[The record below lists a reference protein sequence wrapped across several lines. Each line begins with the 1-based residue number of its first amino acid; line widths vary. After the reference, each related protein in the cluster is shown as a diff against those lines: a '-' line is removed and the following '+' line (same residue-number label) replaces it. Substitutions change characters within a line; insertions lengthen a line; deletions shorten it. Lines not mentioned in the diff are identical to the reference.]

1 MLVIGFLLELK
12 LKIKI
17 DLSEETIRIIS
28 TVLANCI
35 THIRYEE
42 DGDLTT
48 LTQGFQ
54 NLVKAKNDFDKAIAK
69 QKGFGSNGV

>member
-1 MLVIGFLLELK
+1 M
-12 LKIKI
+12 KI
-17 DLSEETIRIIS
+17 DLSEKTIRIIS

-48 LTQGFQ
+48 LTQVFQ
-54 NLVKAKNDFDKAIAK
+54 NLVKANEEFTLAIIKSQKDAEAKND
-69 QKGFGSNGV
+69 

>member
-28 TVLANCI
+28 TGLANCI
-35 THIRYEE
+35 THIRYEK

-69 QKGFGSNGV
+69 QKVFCSSGV

>member
-12 LKIKI
+12 LKMKI

-48 LTQGFQ
+48 LTQG
-54 NLVKAKNDFDKAIAK
+54 LSKLSKSKE
-69 QKGFGSNGV
+69 

>member
-1 MLVIGFLLELK
+1 M
-12 LKIKI
+12 KIE
-17 DLSEETIRIIS
+17 LSEETIRIIS

-42 DGDLTT
+42 DADLTT

-69 QKGFGSNGV
+69 QKGVGSNGV

>member
-1 MLVIGFLLELK
+1 M
-12 LKIKI
+12 
-17 DLSEETIRIIS
+17 
-28 TVLANCI
+28 LANCI

-42 DGDLTT
+42 DGNLTT

-69 QKGFGSNGV
+69 QKVFGSNGA